1 LRRVSVVVVSV
12 LLMVALAAMVAA
24 LPAFAKENGKPSDPN
39 GFGTAASQI
48 ATNKEDDGKGGLG
61 QHSRDPDQ
69 DGVKGE
75 KREGI
80 GNVARDEPDTDG
92 SVGAHGCKQLAAM
105 GGDCKD
111 GPGKSGK

>member
-1 LRRVSVVVVSV
+1 MRRISVVVVSA

-24 LPAFAKENGKPSDPN
+24 LPAFADNGKSGNKD

-61 QHSRDPDQ
+61 QHSSDPDQ

>member
-1 LRRVSVVVVSV
+1 M
-12 LLMVALAAMVAA
+12 LMVALAAMVAA
-24 LPAFAKENGKPSDPN
+24 LPAFADNGNSGNKD

-48 ATNKEDDGKGGLG
+48 ATNNGGLG
-61 QHSRDPDQ
+61 KHSSDPDG
-69 DGVKGE
+69 DGQKGE

>member
-1 LRRVSVVVVSV
+1 MRRISVVVVSA
-12 LLMVALAAMVAA
+12 LLMVVLAATMAA
-24 LPAFAKENGKPSDPN
+24 LPTFAEENGNSGEKD

-75 KREGI
+75 QREGI

-92 SVGAHGCKQLAAM
+92 SVGAHGCEQLAAM
-105 GGDCKD
+105 GGDCSE
-111 GPGKSGK
+111 GPGKGK

>member
-1 LRRVSVVVVSV
+1 LRRIGVVVVSA
-12 LLMVALAAMVAA
+12 LLMVVLAATMAA
-24 LPAFAKENGKPSDPN
+24 LPTFAEENGNSGTND

-69 DGVKGE
+69 DGKKGE

-80 GNVARDEPDTDG
+80 GNVAKDEPDTDG
-92 SVGAHGCKQLAAM
+92 SVGEHGCKQLAAM
-105 GGDCKD
+105 GGDCSE
-111 GPGKSGK
+111 GPGKGK